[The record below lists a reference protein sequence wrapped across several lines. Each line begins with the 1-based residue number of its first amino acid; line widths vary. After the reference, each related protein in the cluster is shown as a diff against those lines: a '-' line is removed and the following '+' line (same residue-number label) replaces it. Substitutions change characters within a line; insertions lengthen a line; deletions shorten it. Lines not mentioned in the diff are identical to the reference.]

1 MRSLH
6 SVHKSTQNGD
16 IEFPSSA
23 SSTFGTSDRIFMEL
37 GMRRGG
43 IRKIIESEFD
53 FASYRFKV
61 IYSPAI
67 YEAQIRLY
75 APPSLRTIYPTAGC
89 NIS

>member
-1 MRSLH
+1 
-6 SVHKSTQNGD
+6 
-16 IEFPSSA
+16 
-23 SSTFGTSDRIFMEL
+23 
-37 GMRRGG
+37 MRRGG

-61 IYSPAI
+61 IYSPAL

-75 APPSLRTIYPTAGC
+75 APPSLRTIYPTAVW